1 MSNCL
6 GLYIEENIIKY
17 AKISKE
23 RENIKVETFGTK
35 FYDNID
41 QAIKQIIEE
50 TFSYKTPISINL
62 SEEMYNY
69 FQVFALLSKK
79 DLPKAIATEF
89 ESFCAD
95 KNFNTNV
102 FETRYAITQETQ
114 AKDKLK
120 VIHISDNKIELN
132 KKLQRFSGYRLQ
144 TITPIS
150 MSISNIAKLKER
162 ENVLIVNIE
171 EKTIITTIL
180 NQNIYDIKKLDV
192 GSQDILDK
200 INIKENSYQ
209 KSYEICKETTIYTTE
224 GRELLEEETGYLEDI
239 MPTLYEIVGQ
249 LRKIINESFDK
260 IQKIYITGT
269 GALINNIDLYFEE
282 YLENVRCEIL
292 KPSFIKI
299 SPEINI
305 KDYIEVNSAISLALS
320 GLGEG
325 ITGMNFKNT
334 TLADKLPSFLKMDNN
349 GKKDENSNKKIK
361 GNLFAFDFNI
371 PLDGVE
377 KAIIRGIIG
386 TLILF
391 IVYSGFSYLIKK
403 QIDEKI
409 IQAKETINNTNTQI
423 SLIDKD
429 IQNIQNKT
437 NEYTTKISNLQE
449 INKRLEENNKTK
461 KAIPILLNKLMY
473 IMPDGVQIVSIQNT
487 TGNHIEI
494 QAQSKE
500 YSQLG
505 YLTTNIRISSVLTNV
520 ISTSGQKDNNV
531 ITIKI
536 EGDLP

>member
-1 MSNCL
+1 
-6 GLYIEENIIKY
+6 
-17 AKISKE
+17 
-23 RENIKVETFGTK
+23 
-35 FYDNID
+35 
-41 QAIKQIIEE
+41 
-50 TFSYKTPISINL
+50 
-62 SEEMYNY
+62 
-69 FQVFALLSKK
+69 
-79 DLPKAIATEF
+79 
-89 ESFCAD
+89 
-95 KNFNTNV
+95 
-102 FETRYAITQETQ
+102 
-114 AKDKLK
+114 
-120 VIHISDNKIELN
+120 
-132 KKLQRFSGYRLQ
+132 
-144 TITPIS
+144 
-150 MSISNIAKLKER
+150 
-162 ENVLIVNIE
+162 
-171 EKTIITTIL
+171 
-180 NQNIYDIKKLDV
+180 
-192 GSQDILDK
+192 
-200 INIKENSYQ
+200 
-209 KSYEICKETTIYTTE
+209 
-224 GRELLEEETGYLEDI
+224 
-239 MPTLYEIVGQ
+239 
-249 LRKIINESFDK
+249 
-260 IQKIYITGT
+260 
-269 GALINNIDLYFEE
+269 
-282 YLENVRCEIL
+282 
-292 KPSFIKI
+292 
-299 SPEINI
+299 
-305 KDYIEVNSAISLALS
+305 
-320 GLGEG
+320 
-325 ITGMNFKNT
+325 MNFKNT